1 MSDYLWDKTGE
12 PDEDVEQLEEL
23 LSSLRFQP
31 RTFEV
36 PATLPVVPRR
46 APRTLDTFSWSRLAV
61 AASILLTLLAGAWLI
76 ATKQRANETNNAVAH
91 APTTNAALPQP
102 TQQAAVVPTSTSDHP
117 TPAPKN
123 GVKHES
129 HQSATMTNVNR
140 HLDREELSRDVKRPV
155 VLPRQLNER
164 EVSATHGEIATV
176 TPQER
181 EAMEKFLL
189 AMKVTSEK
197 LNYAERQVADLNTK
211 SPQR

>member
-12 PDEDVEQLEEL
+12 PEEDVERLEEL
-23 LSSLRFQP
+23 LSELRFQP

-36 PATLPVVPRR
+36 PATLPVRR
-46 APRTLDTFSWSRLAV
+46 APRTFSTLSWSRLAV

-76 ATKQRANETNNAVAH
+76 ATKQRTNETNNAVAH
-91 APTTNAALPQP
+91 APSTNAATPQP
-102 TQQAAVVPTSTSDHP
+102 TQQAAAGTTPTMDHS
-117 TPAPKN
+117 TPAPQKI
-123 GVKHES
+123 VKHES
-129 HQSATMTNVNR
+129 ATLTNVKR
-140 HLDREELSRDVKRPV
+140 HLHREELSRDVKRPV

-164 EVSATHGEIATV
+164 EVRATQEQSATV

-181 EAMEKFLL
+181 EAMEKFML

-197 LNYAERQVADLNTK
+197 LNYAERQVADLNAK

>member
-12 PDEDVEQLEEL
+12 REEDVERLEEL

-46 APRTLDTFSWSRLAV
+46 ASRTLDTFSWSRLAV

-76 ATKQRANETNNAVAH
+76 STRQRAKEANTEVANS
-91 APTTNAALPQP
+91 PTTNAATPQP
-102 TQQAAVVPTSTSDHP
+102 TQQEVADTTSTSDHS
-117 TPAPKN
+117 TTAPKN
-123 GVKHES
+123 VVKHES
-129 HQSATMTNVNR
+129 HETEKARNVNR
-140 HLDREELSRDVKRPV
+140 RLRREELSRDVKRPV

-164 EVSATHGEIATV
+164 EVSATQEQSATV

>member
-12 PDEDVEQLEEL
+12 REEDVERLEEL
-23 LSSLRFQP
+23 LGQLRFQP

-46 APRTLDTFSWSRLAV
+46 ASRTLDTFSWSRLAV
-61 AASILLTLLAGAWLI
+61 AASILLTLLAGAWLL
-76 ATKQRANETNNAVAH
+76 ATKQRTKETNTAVAH
-91 APTTNAALPQP
+91 APSTNAATPQP
-102 TQQAAVVPTSTSDHP
+102 TQQAAVGAKSTSDHS
-117 TPAPKN
+117 TTAPKN
-123 GVKHES
+123 VVKHES
-129 HQSATMTNVNR
+129 HEMATTSNANR
-140 HLDREELSRDVKRPV
+140 HLHREEFSALVKRPV
-155 VLPRQLNER
+155 MLPRQLNER
-164 EVSATHGEIATV
+164 EVSATQEQSATV

>member
-12 PDEDVEQLEEL
+12 PEEDVQRLEEL
-23 LSSLRFQP
+23 LSELRFQP

-36 PATLPVVPRR
+36 PATLPLMPRR
-46 APRTLDTFSWSRLAV
+46 VPRTLSTFSWSRLAV

-76 ATKQRANETNNAVAH
+76 ATKQRTKETNTAVAH
-91 APTTNAALPQP
+91 APSTNAASPQP
-102 TQQAAVVPTSTSDHP
+102 TQEAAVVPTSTNDH
-117 TPAPKN
+117 TSPAPKN
-123 GVKHES
+123 FVKHES
-129 HQSATMTNVNR
+129 ATTSNVNR
-140 HLDREELSRDVKRPV
+140 HLHREEFSASMKRPV

-164 EVSATHGEIATV
+164 EVNATQEQSATV